1 MKSMV
6 ALSHEF
12 LKPALHPQAVC
23 IDATLGNGKDTRFF
37 LEHKVGHVYGFEIQK
52 EIFERTVKDLDP
64 RKFTG
69 MRMSHESID
78 QIHQADAIV
87 FKFGY
92 CPGADP
98 DITTLA
104 KTSVTAVEK
113 AIKILRR
120 KGRMALVFYPHPQ
133 GVEESRAIEAVLVKY
148 TDTCSMIRI
157 EQIGKES
164 PYMIGIEKNR

>member
-6 ALSHEF
+6 ALSHAF

-78 QIHQADAIV
+78 QIHQADPTI
-87 FKFGY
+87 
-92 CPGADP
+92 
-98 DITTLA
+98 ITLA

-157 EQIGKES
+157 ERINHES